1 LLNEIESEATGLLP
15 SSAIGHFEQILS
27 TLPSRIFDKSDL
39 ERAISEAGI
48 SGEISVD
55 EFGEYLF
62 LQGAVG
68 NFREDSG
75 YVQFYHRRNTAG
87 FNRRGPWML
96 QTGLT
101 SALNVPFTR
110 GERRRNAIDDGR

>member
-1 LLNEIESEATGLLP
+1 MSVLSALP
-15 SSAIGHFEQILS
+15 AH
-27 TLPSRIFDKSDL
+27 IFDKPEL
-39 ERAISEAGI
+39 ERSMNEAGV

-62 LQGAVG
+62 LQGAIG
-68 NFREDSG
+68 NYRQDSG

-101 SALNVPFTR
+101 YALNVPFSRTR
-110 GERRRNAIDDGR
+110 VGQGQR